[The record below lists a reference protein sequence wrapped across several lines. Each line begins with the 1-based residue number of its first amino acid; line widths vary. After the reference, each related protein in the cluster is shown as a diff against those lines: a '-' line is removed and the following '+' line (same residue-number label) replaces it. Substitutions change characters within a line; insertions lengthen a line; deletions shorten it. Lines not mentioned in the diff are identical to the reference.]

1 MYKVS
6 IPRVFVE
13 KYQWELTLQLL
24 EVVIPSE
31 LARGWTKNFKE
42 KLGKEMF
49 IGSFE
54 KLQHIPENLEGH
66 KHVQGYARVQGRP

>member
-1 MYKVS
+1 MVGC
-6 IPRVFVE
+6 IN
-13 KYQWELTLQLL
+13 
-24 EVVIPSE
+24 
-31 LARGWTKNFKE
+31 TKNLKE